1 MFDKWQEKKPKERND
16 MSLEEALETAE
27 GMRGLKENWVV
38 LEDRMQKMQRDC
50 KNFGREMPKLT
61 YYDQM
66 KDELEHAQSAWG
78 IFEEFKTA
86 TDEMGKEEWLTFR
99 KKEYF
104 KFQDFFLKQQ
114 EQLKNA
120 PKSVVTKFLS
130 K

>member
-1 MFDKWQEKKPKERND
+1 